1 MILYVRQPEMETEKN
16 ALILSPFTPQ
26 LWLTV
31 LMTMAF
37 FAISLHV
44 TWNYGMKPETRK
56 MKHSE
61 EKFVHSVLYVLG
73 SLSLQGK

>member
-1 MILYVRQPEMETEKN
+1 MIVYIRQPEMETEKS
-16 ALILSPFTPQ
+16 ALILLPFTSQ

-37 FAISLHV
+37 LAISLHV
-44 TWNYGMKPETRK
+44 TWNYGMKNETHK

-73 SLSLQGK
+73 SLSLQG

>member
-1 MILYVRQPEMETEKN
+1 METEKN
-16 ALILSPFTPQ
+16 DLILLPFTPQ

-37 FAISLHV
+37 LAVSLHV
-44 TWNYGMKPETRK
+44 TWNYGMKNETRK

-61 EKFVHSVLYVLG
+61 EKFFHSVLYVLG
-73 SLSLQGK
+73 SLSQQG